1 MRHFEVPHLECPNFQ
16 KGGLKKRGKQLPL
29 EFVLLHY
36 LGDIMS
42 NYLLEMMIMIITIT
56 RGLALLII

>member
-1 MRHFEVPHLECPNFQ
+1 M
-16 KGGLKKRGKQLPL
+16 KKWGIQLAL